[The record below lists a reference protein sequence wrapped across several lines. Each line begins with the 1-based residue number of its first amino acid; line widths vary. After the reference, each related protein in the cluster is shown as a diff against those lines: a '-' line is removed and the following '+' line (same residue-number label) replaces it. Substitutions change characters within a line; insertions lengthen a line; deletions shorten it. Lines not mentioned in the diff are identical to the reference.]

1 MKSSEFD
8 SFIKNLSDHEFVI
21 FVSYRYNGFLQ
32 KSKEKLKKEIKK
44 RSLSPNEI
52 EIYRSKKVDHNSE
65 DKLKICLRCGS
76 EKLFVE
82 TDFEENPICEL
93 SSVEISI
100 DTYRCRLC
108 GYNPDK
114 ETPKNLFGRVWRLF
128 RNNRRKRIINWNS
141 F

>member
-21 FVSYRYNGFLQ
+21 FVSYRYHGFLK
-32 KSKEKLKKEIKK
+32 KSKEKLKNEIKK
-44 RSLSPNEI
+44 RNLSSNEI

-65 DKLKICLRCGS
+65 DKFKTCLRCGS

-82 TDFEENPICEL
+82 TDFEEKPVSEL
-93 SSVEISI
+93 SSVEIAI

-114 ETPKNLFGRVWRLF
+114 ETPKNLFRRVRKIF
-128 RNNRRKRIINWNS
+128 RNNKRTRIINWNS